1 MRRIIIGHIININK
15 TFWFSKSLRYSCF
28 FSSFLKWIDNLRKGV
43 ESYNCSYFPYIS
55 IVWFYRS
62 CEFDLSC
69 VKWYQSKPFLGS
81 SIKLVHNNNHG
92 EQQAWQSWFPYGG
105 LSFWWPSEQHGR
117 FEETSSAIFG
127 ASSML
132 QNSKSWWWKS
142 RFLGCQPFS
151 FSHSCGWARWRGVRG
166 VALTKS
172 TTTWCWFEGHSWVQR
187 EDSTRWVHWLVEYGG
202 TCFLFKGSLS

>member
-1 MRRIIIGHIININK
+1 MGRIIIGHIININK
-15 TFWFSKSLRYSCF
+15 TFWFSESLRYSCF
-28 FSSFLKWIDNLRKGV
+28 FSSFLKWINNLCKGV

-62 CEFDLSC
+62 CESDLSC

-81 SIKLVHNNNHG
+81 SSKLVHNNNHG

-132 QNSKSWWWKS
+132 QNSKLWWWKS

-151 FSHSCGWARWRGVRG
+151 FSRSCGWARWRGVRSWSG
-166 VALTKS
+166 LDKINDHLMLIWRTFLS
-172 TTTWCWFEGHSWVQR
+172 SEGRFNQMSSLIGWI
-187 EDSTRWVHWLVEYGG
+187 RWNA
-202 TCFLFKGSLS
+202 FFI